1 MPPEVPQRRLG
12 IAGLDV
18 VRGFALCGILSAD
31 VQPIASIGAP
41 PVAATSASSADAWL
55 GLLVEQRLTGRCRP
69 AAPA

>member
-1 MPPEVPQRRLG
+1 MPPEVRRRRLG
-12 IAGLDV
+12 IAALGV

-41 PVAATSASSADAWL
+41 PVAASSADAWL